1 VDDVSQPPGDPEVA
15 AIARRFGDMAE
26 QVFTRMALYKRLCE
40 GVAADPEVAARLLLA
55 PEDQRVPNLLLAAV
69 HDVLLSGLDDPLADW
84 FPSIP
89 ATRGAPGHRVRPV
102 GQGAD
107 DPWPRFRALALEHP
121 GVAELLATRTTQTNE
136 IGRTVA
142 LVPALY
148 LASVAAGSEAF
159 GGVRPLGM
167 VDVGASAGLNLRLDA
182 YGYRYRLA
190 PSRADV
196 GESSEVVE
204 CVGPR
209 ARLRLEC
216 QLRGPGVPA
225 LPTAPQP
232 LESAVGLDRQPIDV
246 LEPADARWLVAC
258 QWPEETERLDRLREA
273 MRLAEPD
280 VPVVERGDLVDDIA
294 PLIARVPPRAL
305 PVVTATWTLAYL
317 SVDRQQQFMDRL
329 ERCAVDRDLALVY
342 AEQPERVPGLPLPP
356 RPDGEDD
363 GRATAL
369 VLLHWHHGER
379 RDLRLA
385 DLHPHGRW
393 MEWLHR

>member
-1 VDDVSQPPGDPEVA
+1 VDDVTPPPQDLEVA
-15 AIARRFGDMAE
+15 SIARRFEDMAQ
-26 QVFTRMALYKRLCE
+26 QVFTRMPLYRRLCE

-55 PEDQRVPNLLLAAV
+55 PDDQRVPNLLLAAV
-69 HDVLLSGLDDPLADW
+69 HDVLLAGLDDPLADW
-84 FPSIP
+84 YPSIP
-89 ATRGAPGHRVRPV
+89 GTRGTPGHRVRPV

-107 DPWPRFRALALEHP
+107 DPWPGFRRLALEHP
-121 GVAELLATRTTQTNE
+121 AVTDLLATRTTQTNE
-136 IGRTVA
+136 IGRTLA

-148 LASVAAGSEAF
+148 LASVASGSDSF
-159 GGVRPLGM
+159 GGARPIGM
-167 VDVGASAGLNLRLDA
+167 IDGGASAGLNLRLDA

-190 PSRADV
+190 PSQADV
-196 GESSEVVE
+196 GESAEVVE
-204 CVGPR
+204 CIGPR
-209 ARLRLEC
+209 ARLLLEC

-225 LPTAPQP
+225 LPTSPQP
-232 LESAVGLDRQPIDV
+232 LESAIGLDQRPLDV
-246 LEPADARWLVAC
+246 LEPADARWLIAC

-273 MRLAEPD
+273 IRLAEPD
-280 VPVVERGDLVDDIA
+280 APTVEQGDLVDDVVR
-294 PLIARVPPRAL
+294 LIGAVPPVAL
-305 PVVTATWTLAYL
+305 PVVTATWTLSYL
-317 SVDRQQQFMDRL
+317 SVARQQEFMDRL
-329 ERCAVDRDLALVY
+329 ERCALDRDLALVY

-356 RPDGEDD
+356 RPDGEAD